1 MERVVE
7 ILKEK
12 GMEDSETEKIKSAIL
27 SYITSKLECE
37 RNKIEDSIDE
47 TDDWNLQEKYIS
59 QSHLISRL
67 EGKFQEDIGS

>member
-12 GMEDSETEKIKSAIL
+12 GMEDSETDKIKSAIL

-59 QSHLISRL
+59 QSHLIARL

>member
-12 GMEDSETEKIKSAIL
+12 GMEDSETDKIKSAIL

-47 TDDWNLQEKYIS
+47 TGDWNLQEKYIS
-59 QSHLISRL
+59 QSQLILRL

>member
-12 GMEDSETEKIKSAIL
+12 GMEDSETDKIKSAIL